1 MSRELCT
8 SYLFLPFSSFDSS
21 KMSSHGKAETD
32 RLKKNLE
39 EQLDRLVQQLEDLE
53 ECRATLDETDY
64 LECKEDTMEQLRE
77 FNESL
82 QRMISG
88 NMTLVNELGAMQL
101 ATQAAISAAFQT
113 PAVIR
118 MFGKREPAGLK
129 ERLSQID
136 RDEKLG
142 KLNKEVAD
150 CQRKEILSALRQLGE
165 KLEPPLLQLLERL
178 SLDSVDTT
186 RYVQVTETKEKGKMA
201 LDVVGKEVRATQD
214 LS

>member
-1 MSRELCT
+1 MN
-8 SYLFLPFSSFDSS
+8 
-21 KMSSHGKAETD
+21 SHGKAETD
-32 RLKKNLE
+32 RLRKNLE

-53 ECRATLDETDY
+53 DCRVTLDETDY
-64 LECKEDTMEQLRE
+64 QECKEDTMEQLRE

-88 NMTLVNELGAMQL
+88 DMTLVNELGAMQL

-118 MFGKREPAGLK
+118 MFGRREPTGLK

-136 RDEKLG
+136 RDIKLG
-142 KLNKEVAD
+142 KLSKEAAD
-150 CQRKEILSALRQLGE
+150 RQRGEILSALRQLGE
-165 KLEPPLLQLLERL
+165 KLEPSELQLLERL
-178 SLDSVDTT
+178 SLNNVDTT
-186 RYVQVTETKEKGKMA
+186 RYVQVTETAKQGKMA

-214 LS
+214 T

>member
-1 MSRELCT
+1 
-8 SYLFLPFSSFDSS
+8 
-21 KMSSHGKAETD
+21 MSSHGKAETD
-32 RLKKNLE
+32 RLRKNLE

-53 ECRATLDETDY
+53 DCRVTLDETDY
-64 LECKEDTMEQLRE
+64 QESKEDTMEQLRE

-88 NMTLVNELGAMQL
+88 DMTLINELGAMQL

-118 MFGKREPAGLK
+118 MFGKREPTGLK

-136 RDEKLG
+136 RDVKLG
-142 KLNKEVAD
+142 KLNKEAAD
-150 CQRKEILSALRQLGE
+150 RQRGEILSALRQLGE
-165 KLEPPLLQLLERL
+165 KLEPSELQLLERL
-178 SLDSVDTT
+178 SLNNVDTT
-186 RYVQVTETKEKGKMA
+186 RYVQVIETAKEGKMA

-214 LS
+214 T

>member
-1 MSRELCT
+1 
-8 SYLFLPFSSFDSS
+8 
-21 KMSSHGKAETD
+21 
-32 RLKKNLE
+32 
-39 EQLDRLVQQLEDLE
+39 
-53 ECRATLDETDY
+53 
-64 LECKEDTMEQLRE
+64 
-77 FNESL
+77 
-82 QRMISG
+82 
-88 NMTLVNELGAMQL
+88 
-101 ATQAAISAAFQT
+101 
-113 PAVIR
+113 

-150 CQRKEILSALRQLGE
+150 CQRKEILSALKQLGE

-178 SLDSVDTT
+178 SLDTT
-186 RYVQVTETKEKGKMA
+186 RYVQITETEEKGKMA

>member
-1 MSRELCT
+1 
-8 SYLFLPFSSFDSS
+8 
-21 KMSSHGKAETD
+21 MSSHGKAETD
-32 RLKKNLE
+32 RLRKNLE

-53 ECRATLDETDY
+53 DCRVTLDETDY
-64 LECKEDTMEQLRE
+64 QESKEDTMEQLRE

-88 NMTLVNELGAMQL
+88 DMTLVNELGAMQL

-118 MFGKREPAGLK
+118 MFGRREPTGLK

-136 RDEKLG
+136 RDVKLG
-142 KLNKEVAD
+142 KLSKEAAD
-150 CQRKEILSALRQLGE
+150 RQRGEILSALRQLGE
-165 KLEPPLLQLLERL
+165 KLEPSELQLLERL
-178 SLDSVDTT
+178 SLNNVDTT
-186 RYVQVTETKEKGKMA
+186 RYVQVTETAKEGKMA

-214 LS
+214 T